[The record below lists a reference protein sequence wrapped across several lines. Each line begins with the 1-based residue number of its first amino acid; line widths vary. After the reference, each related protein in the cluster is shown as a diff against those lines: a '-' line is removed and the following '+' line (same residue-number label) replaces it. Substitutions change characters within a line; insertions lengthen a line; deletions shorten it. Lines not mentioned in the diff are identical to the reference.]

1 MTDIVNA
8 VLLSHATQNVALDC
22 ASIGPSFGICAAV
35 KLRCDVVYVY
45 SAASRTMPLYLT
57 SP

>member
-22 ASIGPSFGICAAV
+22 ASIDCSFDICAAV
-35 KLRCDVVYVY
+35 KSRGDVVYVY
-45 SAASRTMPLYLT
+45 SAASRTMLLWLT